1 MNQSYITRFLPYEA
15 DYKLLSKCRSISMWI
30 LIIISIFSIA
40 LPLIDYFNIT
50 HLHNV
55 VNFLYFILI
64 ISYFILDIYTET
76 FLYPATARKRRR
88 GFIDNALGSKFLEKP
103 VENYYTNDRIEIG
116 PYKMIVNCGENCFFT
131 LNIARKMTVNIVLKN
146 IIFTL
151 LFCSIA
157 YLGIMNSLI
166 AIPVMQILFST
177 LFLTELV
184 HHINFVVKLNLQF
197 ERFKEVFQ
205 NKPNKKT
212 IFQQALLLYLDYE
225 TTLAY
230 NKAPLSDSVY
240 NNLKEKLTREWEE
253 IKNRYEL
260 EK

>member
-103 VENYYTNDRIEIG
+103 VENY
-116 PYKMIVNCGENCFFT
+116 
-131 LNIARKMTVNIVLKN
+131 
-146 IIFTL
+146 
-151 LFCSIA
+151 
-157 YLGIMNSLI
+157 
-166 AIPVMQILFST
+166 
-177 LFLTELV
+177 
-184 HHINFVVKLNLQF
+184 
-197 ERFKEVFQ
+197 
-205 NKPNKKT
+205 
-212 IFQQALLLYLDYE
+212 
-225 TTLAY
+225 
-230 NKAPLSDSVY
+230 
-240 NNLKEKLTREWEE
+240 
-253 IKNRYEL
+253 
-260 EK
+260 